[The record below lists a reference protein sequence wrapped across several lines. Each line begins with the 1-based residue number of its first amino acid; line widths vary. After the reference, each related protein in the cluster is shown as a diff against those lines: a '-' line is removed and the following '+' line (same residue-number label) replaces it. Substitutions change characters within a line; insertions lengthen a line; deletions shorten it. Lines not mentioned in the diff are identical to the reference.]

1 MCVCVCVSNVIRSSW
16 LSPIK
21 SHEIH
26 RKAPY
31 SPYLLCLS
39 APSRTIPQDSPFRNH
54 RNLVTSQV
62 LHTPQ
67 SPSKQSTA
75 PPASQAATSQWASHA
90 SHFGNGFDHLFM
102 VIWGIDYGCEKP
114 TLNGI
119 SGYFWL
125 HRKYWISSRKMNR
138 SNTKQRFLGKYVT
151 HIVGS

>member
-1 MCVCVCVSNVIRSSW
+1 MIILICIYIYKYNYIYIYVCVCVSNVIRSSW

-75 PPASQAATSQWASHA
+75 PPASQAAPPSEPAMPAILGMVLTTYLWWFGGLIMVVKNPHWMVFLATS
-90 SHFGNGFDHLFM
+90 
-102 VIWGIDYGCEKP
+102 GCTE
-114 TLNGI
+114 NI
-119 SGYFWL
+119 E
-125 HRKYWISSRKMNR
+125 
-138 SNTKQRFLGKYVT
+138 
-151 HIVGS
+151 